1 MCIVKIF
8 WYSYSGSQ
16 YFASKIQAMIHLQ
29 VPLEFPATL
38 GEGDLWLIKMQT
50 LHKRFIN
57 STASVHLWNSNT
69 FAKIFLLKAYL
80 YFYADLCFP
89 LFSNYYL
96 SSMATHI
103 HHAWLFPFR
112 KAARKTIIIWSKFL
126 SPLS

>member
-80 YFYADLCFP
+80 YFYADLC
-89 LFSNYYL
+89 
-96 SSMATHI
+96 SSQVIICHQWRPTSIM
-103 HHAWLFPFR
+103 LDSFR
-112 KAARKTIIIWSKFL
+112 LGRLQEKL
-126 SPLS
+126 L

>member
-1 MCIVKIF
+1 MCIVTR
-8 WYSYSGSQ
+8 YSGILIL
-16 YFASKIQAMIHLQ
+16 AVNILIMIHLQ
-29 VPLEFPATL
+29 VALEFPATL
-38 GEGDLWLIKMQT
+38 GKGDLWLIKMQT
-50 LHKRFIN
+50 VHKRFIH

-103 HHAWLFPFR
+103 HRA
-112 KAARKTIIIWSKFL
+112 
-126 SPLS
+126 

>member
-8 WYSYSGSQ
+8 WYSYSGSH

-50 LHKRFIN
+50 VHKRFIH

-69 FAKIFLLKAYL
+69 FAKISPSKPICTFMQIFAPLKLLFVINGDPHPSCL
-80 YFYADLCFP
+80 T
-89 LFSNYYL
+89 L
-96 SSMATHI
+96 SV
-103 HHAWLFPFR
+103 
-112 KAARKTIIIWSKFL
+112 
-126 SPLS
+126 